1 MIGCNVRSNDFYS
14 SKRNLIVSKDMF
26 KNRRY
31 SRSKRSSTVAKKI
44 SEKKKLEMKRR
55 FIETVAFLRVL
66 TQSRVNDLS
75 RERRSTK
82 RRRATEK
89 VSFQAAVWLP
99 FFRCP
104 DLNGPERERATS
116 RQCLR
121 QSRLRPIFQ
130 RRRKRI
136 TCCSLLYR
144 VHKTGDTIDVRE
156 FRDAARGNLTLRCSK
171 VDPRT
176 DGSWDPFDFERID
189 DRI

>member
-26 KNRRY
+26 ENRRH
-31 SRSKRSSTVAKKI
+31 SQSKLSNTVAKKI
-44 SEKKKLEMKRR
+44 SEKNENLKTR
-55 FIETVAFLRVL
+55 FVETVAFSRVL
-66 TQSRVNDLS
+66 TRSRVNDLS
-75 RERRSTK
+75 HERRSTK

-176 DGSWDPFDFERID
+176 DAGRDPFDFVRID
-189 DRI
+189 GRI

>member
-1 MIGCNVRSNDFYS
+1 
-14 SKRNLIVSKDMF
+14 MF
-26 KNRRY
+26 KVTISILPKGISLFRKTFSKTDHTPTANFQTLWRRKSAKKMKT
-31 SRSKRSSTVAKKI
+31 SRSSHR
-44 SEKKKLEMKRR
+44 E
-55 FIETVAFLRVL
+55 VL
-66 TQSRVNDLS
+66 TQSPVNDIS
-75 RERRSTK
+75 QERRSTK

-89 VSFQAAVWLP
+89 VSFQVAVWLP

-144 VHKTGDTIDVRE
+144 VHKTGDTIDVGE
-156 FRDAARGNLTLRCSK
+156 FRDAVRGNLTLRCSK
-171 VDPRT
+171 VDPRR
-176 DGSWDPFDFERID
+176 DASWDPFDFKRID
-189 DRI
+189 GRI